1 MNRANL
7 NTCRIQPRSP
17 EFRIRRQ
24 CFALAALSILVA
36 GATASLAKDRIESVL
51 PSPPSDFSIDKAE
64 GRQSD
69 DVYVI
74 YVRKDRHLTEVS
86 ASVTIHYVTGGK
98 SVVAQSWSKWLGGEK
113 KTFSN
118 SGFRNGRIQKVRL
131 SGIAKEHSFKDGK
144 ETVKMVAFTE
154 SKSF

>member
-1 MNRANL
+1 MLRENL
-7 NTCRIQPRSP
+7 YTCP
-17 EFRIRRQ
+17 
-24 CFALAALSILVA
+24 LARTQSLLAVSYGGCTEYPGC
-36 GATASLAKDRIESVL
+36 GATASLAKDKIESVL

-64 GRQSD
+64 GQQSD

-74 YVRKDRHLTEVS
+74 YVRKDRHLTEVT
-86 ASVTIHYVTGGK
+86 ASVTIHYVTGGR

-118 SGFRNGRIQKVRL
+118 SGFRNGRIKKVRL

-144 ETVKMVAFTE
+144 ETVKMVTLTE